1 MGGGGGLLDCSF
13 CVVRHHALS
22 NVWLRWRLRP
32 DPCVK
37 NMGGPSLL
45 ARCALRSRSTCNS
58 RAGGAVGGKVAR
70 RLRHQ
75 RRPRCEAVGPPWRT
89 RWASFRGQ
97 FWGQITDQ
105 KMVPFSNQ
113 KLSTRGCQNEILCRA
128 SYEKNPFAGPSGFRP
143 WGQNLV
149 RFPTPEIGPLFGP
162 AFSVLWAPLAQGA
175 VAEGG
180 GRSAFGRCPFAIG
193 RSHFL
198 AGLP

>member
-1 MGGGGGLLDCSF
+1 MPDAPFVQGPLAIAARAGPLGAKWRAGCGTNGAPDARLWAHPGGRGGPVFGASF
-13 CVVRHHALS
+13 GA
-22 NVWLRWRLRP
+22 RLRTKKWSP
-32 DPCVK
+32 FRTKSCRPGGVKMRSCVE
-37 NMGGPSLL
+37 L
-45 ARCALRSRSTCNS
+45 
-58 RAGGAVGGKVAR
+58 
-70 RLRHQ
+70 H
-75 RRPRCEAVGPPWRT
+75 
-89 RWASFRGQ
+89 
-97 FWGQITDQ
+97 
-105 KMVPFSNQ
+105 
-113 KLSTRGCQNEILCRA
+113 
-128 SYEKNPFAGPSGFRP
+128 YEKNPFAGPSGFRP